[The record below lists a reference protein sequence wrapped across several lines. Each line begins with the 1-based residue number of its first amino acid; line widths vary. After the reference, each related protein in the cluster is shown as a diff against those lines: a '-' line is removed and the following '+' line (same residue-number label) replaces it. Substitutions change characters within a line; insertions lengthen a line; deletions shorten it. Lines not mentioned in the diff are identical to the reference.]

1 MMAGEIKYRHNAT
14 GATLY
19 VPIQSEAGTYY
30 NVATDALE
38 TLDPMHW
45 YVAGSNRYNV
55 PVVETP
61 AGGYLYVGT
70 FPASLAAGWYYL
82 FVTVKSGADPAI
94 TDTPVATISGYWDGT
109 TFHDDGF
116 KALTETA

>member
-1 MMAGEIKYRHNAT
+1 MAGEIKFRNKDT
-14 GATLY
+14 GVTLY

-38 TLDPMHW
+38 TLDPTHW
-45 YVAGSNRYNV
+45 YNAGSNRYNV
-55 PVVETP
+55 PLVETP
-61 AGGYLYVGT
+61 AGGYLFVGT

-82 FVTVKSGADPAI
+82 YVTVQAGSDPAI
-94 TDTPVATISGYWDGT
+94 TDTSNVTISGYWDGT

-116 KALTETA
+116 KFATEEV